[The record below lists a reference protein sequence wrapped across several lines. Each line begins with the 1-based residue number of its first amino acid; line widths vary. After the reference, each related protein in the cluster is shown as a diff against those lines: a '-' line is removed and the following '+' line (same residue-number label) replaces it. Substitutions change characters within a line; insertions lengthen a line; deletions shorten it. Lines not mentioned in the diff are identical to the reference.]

1 MTAGLDN
8 IVQSAR
14 KVAVS
19 NSTSTS
25 SHSSLVSLPVFSLP
39 QEEQRSKHD
48 ILDEEEAYLSPEERM
63 ERRKVKEQ
71 IKLEA
76 HNKLTN
82 QVAIIKFSTNI
93 KIYGFLW
100 RKDQQLTKND
110 KILDEKCWKKSCV
123 CCVHN
128 LRFCN

>member
-1 MTAGLDN
+1 MTYSFIFCRLSSTSASEDIEQTATVMTAGLDN

-93 KIYGFLW
+93 EIYGFL
-100 RKDQQLTKND
+100 
-110 KILDEKCWKKSCV
+110 
-123 CCVHN
+123 
-128 LRFCN
+128 

>member
-1 MTAGLDN
+1 MTYSSFFRRLSSTSASEDIEQTATVMTAGLDN

-82 QVAIIKFSTNI
+82 QVAIIKFSITI
-93 KIYGFLW
+93 EVFSFL
-100 RKDQQLTKND
+100 
-110 KILDEKCWKKSCV
+110 
-123 CCVHN
+123 
-128 LRFCN
+128 